1 MSVGMWGMVRGV
13 GWLSGA
19 VERRRGAQG
28 GGFFDQELRG
38 KLPHEFLY

>member
-1 MSVGMWGMVRGV
+1 MWGMERGI

-28 GGFFDQELRG
+28 GGFFDQELRN
-38 KLPHEFLY
+38 KLLHAFFYC